1 MSDDPPHN
9 RAARPRGSR
18 GPRVSPPEPWAEVLR
33 RLDPKVLLYDGLDD
47 GLIGSMRHED
57 GRYSAVYSR
66 RACLEALR
74 RQGMSAEEATFHLDT
89 ILPTDSPYPPLMILD
104 TF

>member
-1 MSDDPPHN
+1 MSNAPHN
-9 RAARPRGSR
+9 RASRTRSAR
-18 GPRVSPPEPWAEVLR
+18 GPRVSPPEPWAEVLH
-33 RLDPKVLLYDGLDD
+33 RLDPRVVLYDGLDE
-47 GLIGSMRHED
+47 GLIGSVHHGD

-74 RQGMSAEEATFHLDT
+74 RQGLTADEATFHLDT
-89 ILPTDSPYPPLMILD
+89 ILPTAAEYPPLMVLD

>member
-1 MSDDPPHN
+1 MSSDAHS
-9 RAARPRGSR
+9 RAQRPRGSR
-18 GPRVSPPEPWAEVLR
+18 GPRVSPPDPWAEVLR
-33 RLDPKVLLYDGLDD
+33 KLDASIVLYDGLDD
-47 GLIGSMRHED
+47 GLIGGMRHDD

-74 RQGMSAEEATFHLDT
+74 RQGMSAGDAEFHLDT
-89 ILPTDSPYPPLMILD
+89 VLPTDDPHPPLMVLD